1 MNKLL
6 IVLLAGIFLFSC
18 KSAQKELQL
27 GNYEQAFIKSVKKL
41 QKKPDDREQ
50 AEIFTISYKKANQ
63 KNLDRIEYLKM
74 SGEASAY
81 DEIYKN
87 YLSLDRRQKLAET
100 VLPLRAGGQTVDFE
114 HINYNRQIIDAK
126 KAAADYHY
134 RKGLELL
141 KGDKYAAKKAYYE
154 FEAVRKYSSAYQDLN
169 RLQLEAKE
177 KGTTTV
183 LLVPMNKT
191 YSQLSKEFL
200 FNLIDFGM
208 QDLDQDWIRY
218 YNKAQKNYY
227 DYNIFISVNSVFISP
242 DEMKE
247 SKEIVKKEVKDGFKY
262 VMDANGNVM
271 KDSLG
276 NDIKVDKYKTIS
288 CTVIQ
293 KTQNK
298 TAKIETKVEYQ
309 DNKTKRI
316 VATIP
321 AIGEH
326 NFSYVSALANGDL
339 NALSEKTKKT
349 IGKTPIAFPTGG
361 EMMEFSGNKLKEQ
374 IKKILITNKKYIK

>member
-1 MNKLL
+1 MNKL
-6 IVLLAGIFLFSC
+6 IVFFLAVSFLFSC
-18 KSAQKELQL
+18 KSSQKELQQ
-27 GNYEQAFIKSVKKL
+27 GNYEQAFTKSVKKL

-74 SGEASAY
+74 SGESSAY

-100 VLPLRAGGQTVDFE
+100 VLPIRAGGQTVNFQ
-114 HINYNRQIIDAK
+114 HVNYNQQIIAAK

-134 RKGLELL
+134 RKGLELM
-141 KGDKYAAKKAYYE
+141 KGDKLAAKNAFYE
-154 FEAVRKYSSAYQDLN
+154 FEAVRKYSSSYQDLT
-169 RLQLEAKE
+169 RLQTEAKE

-200 FNLIDFGM
+200 FGLVDFGM
-208 QDLDQDWIRY
+208 QDLDKDWIRY
-218 YNKAQKNYY
+218 YNTPQKNYY
-227 DYNIFISVNSVFISP
+227 DYNIFVSITTVFISP
-242 DEMKE
+242 DDLKE
-247 SKEIVKKEVKDGFKY
+247 SKEIVKKEVKDGYKY
-262 VMDANGNVM
+262 VLDANGNVQ

-298 TAKIETKVEYQ
+298 MAKIEANVEYQ

-321 AIGEH
+321 ATGTNKFQYI
-326 NFSYVSALANGDL
+326 SAMANGDL
-339 NALSEKTKKT
+339 KALDENTRKM
-349 IGKTPIAFPTGG
+349 IGRTPIAFPTGG
-361 EMMEFSGNKLKEQ
+361 EMINYAGAELKEQ
-374 IKKILITNKKYIK
+374 IKTILTTNKKYIR